1 MAYQKKRNAIVG
13 YLKVGV
19 SYLHGELIL
28 TDRAFSTPVFRH
40 DRRSLIGSAEAR
52 GRPWQRQPQP
62 SNRGKLAAGSS
73 AFAQLQPD
81 QTAAVLPKYARL
93 SARAELTTKS
103 RDRNRRSFP
112 TAVLQKHKQKEES
125 RAPL

>member
-28 TDRAFSTPVFRH
+28 TDRAFSAPVFRH
-40 DRRSLIGSAEAR
+40 DRRSRIGSAEAR
-52 GRPWQRQPQP
+52 GRAWQPQP

-112 TAVLQKHKQKEES
+112 TAV
-125 RAPL
+125 